1 MACPVCGKPSPCA
14 HELKRSAVLVG
25 PEAYDQTKQRY
36 PRQRPPASS
45 AEEFLVGA
53 PNPGSPSRA
62 VSAFARDGVEE
73 PWRQEVVSRVQQHRA
88 RRRKRFDPDAT
99 MELDFEEPGS
109 PSRAVSGF
117 ARDGVQVET
126 RPAESGEQAAQRS
139 SAPLEA
145 PKIIEFPRPR
155 HPLQPYFAPKPA
167 EMPADL
173 ELAEPVIDS
182 PRILDAPEPPPEQL
196 NLLPTF
202 ADIQLDDTSEY
213 RPGQVEVPP
222 QAAPLTHR
230 AFALLIDLMVV
241 LLGSAIFA
249 VTVMMFGKG
258 IPQSR
263 LMLLSALLAGGS
275 LWLIYQYL
283 FTVYAPA
290 TPGMQ
295 LAELELCTFRGEP
308 VSLSL
313 RRWRVLAGMLSA
325 GAVGLG
331 FLWAFVDEDTLS
343 WHDRITQTHVR
354 RSAISS

>member
-25 PEAYDQTKQRY
+25 PEVYDQTEQRY
-36 PRQRPPASS
+36 PRQRPSALP

-53 PNPGSPSRA
+53 P
-62 VSAFARDGVEE
+62 E

-99 MELDFEEPGS
+99 MELDF
-109 PSRAVSGF
+109 
-117 ARDGVQVET
+117 QET
-126 RPAESGEQAAQRS
+126 RPAESGEQPAQRS
-139 SAPLEA
+139 PAPLEA

-155 HPLQPYFAPKPA
+155 PPLQPYFAPRPA
-167 EMPADL
+167 ETPADL

-213 RPGQVEVPP
+213 RPGQVELPP

-230 AFALLIDLMVV
+230 AFALLIDMMVV

-249 VTVMMFGKG
+249 VAVMMFGKG
-258 IPQSR
+258 IPQFR
-263 LMLLSALLAGGS
+263 LMLLSALLVGGS

-283 FTVYAPA
+283 FTIYAPA

-331 FLWAFVDEDTLS
+331 FLWAFVDEDTLG

-354 RSAISS
+354 RSVIGS

>member
-1 MACPVCGKPSPCA
+1 MACPVCGKSYPCA
-14 HELKRSAVLVG
+14 HELKSSAVLVR
-25 PEAYDQTKQRY
+25 PEAYDQTEQRY
-36 PRQRPPASS
+36 PRQRPSASP

-53 PNPGSPSRA
+53 P
-62 VSAFARDGVEE
+62 E

-99 MELDFEEPGS
+99 MELDFQEPG
-109 PSRAVSGF
+109 PPARAVFGF
-117 ARDGVQVET
+117 ARDGVEEEL
-126 RPAESGEQAAQRS
+126 RPAESGEQPAQRS

-155 HPLQPYFAPKPA
+155 PPVQPYHFAPKPA
-167 EMPADL
+167 ETLADL

-196 NLLPTF
+196 NLLPSF
-202 ADIQLDDTSEY
+202 ADIQLDDTPEY
-213 RPGQVEVPP
+213 RPGHRVELPP

-230 AFALLIDLMVV
+230 VVAMLLDMMVV

-249 VTVMMFGKG
+249 VTLTMFGRG
-258 IPQSR
+258 VPLSR
-263 LMLLSALLAGGS
+263 LALLSALLVGGS
-275 LWLIYQYL
+275 LWLIYQHL
-283 FTVYAPA
+283 FMVYAPA

-295 LAELELCTFRGEP
+295 LAELELCTFQGEP

-354 RSAISS
+354 RIGV

>member
-1 MACPVCGKPSPCA
+1 MACPVCGKSSPCA
-14 HELKRSAVLVG
+14 HELKSSAVLVR
-25 PEAYDQTKQRY
+25 PEAYDQTEQRY
-36 PRQRPPASS
+36 PRQRPSASP

-53 PNPGSPSRA
+53 P
-62 VSAFARDGVEE
+62 E

-99 MELDFEEPGS
+99 MELDFQEAP
-109 PSRAVSGF
+109 
-117 ARDGVQVET
+117 
-126 RPAESGEQAAQRS
+126 ESGEQPAQRS

-145 PKIIEFPRPR
+145 PNIIEFPRPR
-155 HPLQPYFAPKPA
+155 PPRQRYHFAPRPA
-167 EMPADL
+167 ETPADL

-182 PRILDAPEPPPEQL
+182 PRILDAPEPPAEQL
-196 NLLPTF
+196 NLLPSF
-202 ADIQLDDTSEY
+202 ADIQLDDTPGY
-213 RPGQVEVPP
+213 RPGHRVELPP

-230 AFALLIDLMVV
+230 VVAMLLDMMVV

-249 VTVMMFGKG
+249 VTLTMFGRG
-258 IPQSR
+258 VPLSR
-263 LMLLSALLAGGS
+263 LALLSALLVGGS

-283 FTVYAPA
+283 FMVYAPA

-295 LAELELCTFRGEP
+295 LAELELCTFQGEP

-325 GAVGLG
+325 CAVGLG

-354 RSAISS
+354 RMVSEAVTKSLPD

>member
-1 MACPVCGKPSPCA
+1 MDK
-14 HELKRSAVLVG
+14 
-25 PEAYDQTKQRY
+25 AYDQTAQRY
-36 PRQRPPASS
+36 SQQQPSVSP
-45 AEEFLVGA
+45 AEEFLVRA
-53 PNPGSPSRA
+53 P
-62 VSAFARDGVEE
+62 E

-88 RRRKRFDPDAT
+88 RRRKRFDPNAT
-99 MELDFEEPGS
+99 MELDFQDS
-109 PSRAVSGF
+109 SSSSRAASGL
-117 ARDGVQVET
+117 ARDEVEDVHA
-126 RPAESGEQAAQRS
+126 PESEEQAEHRS
-139 SAPLEA
+139 SAPLDP

-155 HPLQPYFAPKPA
+155 PPVQPFYFVPQA
-167 EMPADL
+167 EIPSDL
-173 ELAEPVIDS
+173 ELAEPVLDS

-202 ADIQLDDTSEY
+202 ADIELDDTTESH
-213 RPGQVEVPP
+213 QVELPP

-230 AFALLIDLMVV
+230 VFALLIDMMVV

-249 VTVMMFGKG
+249 VALVMFGRG

-263 LMLLSALLAGGS
+263 LVLLSALLVCGS

-283 FTVYAPA
+283 FLIYAPA

-295 LAELELCTFRGEP
+295 LAELELCTFQGEP
-308 VSLSL
+308 VSISL

-325 GAVGLG
+325 CAVGLG

-354 RSAISS
+354 RIST